1 MTLND
6 YGFYTKLPPAIRKAA
21 AIDMAKF
28 TGVGLATLGLM
39 LAYKKATGD
48 DSIEIESD
56 PRSSDFGKIKVGNTR
71 WDIWGGFQ
79 PYARL
84 ISQVVSGESK
94 SANTGRI
101 YELDG
106 KKFGGRTTFDQLGTF
121 GRGKLAPTWGEVA
134 DYFSRRTLD
143 QKTLDHTF
151 DIPFYS
157 EDNPSQGHITLTDE
171 LLKNV
176 TPLLFNDV
184 IDAMKD
190 KGVSALFTVGVPS
203 ALGVGVQTYSPT
215 PSKNETHQQRQQKQQ
230 RQQVQHR

>member
-1 MTLND
+1 MPP
-6 YGFYTKLPPAIRKAA
+6 KLRIEAA
-21 AIDMAKF
+21 KDMLKF
-28 TGVGLATLGLM
+28 VSVGMATLGLM
-39 LAYKKATGD
+39 TAYKKATGD
-48 DSIEIESD
+48 GSIEIESD

-84 ISQVVSGESK
+84 ISQVALGQSK
-94 SANTGRI
+94 SANTGKI

-106 KKFGGRTTFDQLGTF
+106 KKFGGRTAFDQLGTF

-157 EDNPSQGHITLTDE
+157 ADNPPAGHITLTDE

-190 KGVSALFTVGVPS
+190 KGISALFTVGIPS
-203 ALGVGVQTYSPT
+203 ALGVGVQTYGQT
-215 PSKNETHQQRQQKQQ
+215 PSKSNGTHQQHQQKQHRPE
-230 RQQVQHR
+230 RQH